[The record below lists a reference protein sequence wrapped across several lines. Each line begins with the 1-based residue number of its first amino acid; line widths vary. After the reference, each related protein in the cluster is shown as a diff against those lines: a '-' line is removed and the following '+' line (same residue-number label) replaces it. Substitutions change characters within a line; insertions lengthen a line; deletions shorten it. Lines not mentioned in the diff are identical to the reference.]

1 MSINLGIRSTATG
14 LTPMEFL
21 DAQRHIPKPG
31 FLVIG
36 PGRCGTSWLH
46 AVLGE
51 HSDICVSS
59 TKETSYFDMEF
70 DRGPEWYAQFF
81 IHYAGQAR
89 VGEVAT
95 TYIASSMAADRIAS
109 FNPSMQIISPVRD
122 PVARTFSHYLR
133 SKRNGQPV
141 ASFEEALESRPVLL
155 QRSRYAAMLEPY
167 LDRFPAQQLRILIF
181 EDLLRDASAYCRSV
195 YGFLQVDQA
204 FMPPSLHIRV
214 EPAAKPVNEGAA
226 RLAKQLSWRM
236 RRIGLAKAVYVL
248 KRSFVAKRMYKAYAP
263 EDYPKLHRQTRRRL
277 VDYFHEDALRLSKI
291 VGRDLPSLWWPDLV

>member
-46 AVLGE
+46 ALLGE

-95 TYIASSMAADRIAS
+95 TYIASSMAAGRIAS
-109 FNPSMQIISPVRD
+109 FNPSMQIISPVPPTTAMR
-122 PVARTFSHYLR
+122 AIL
-133 SKRNGQPV
+133 
-141 ASFEEALESRPVLL
+141 SRPKACW
-155 QRSRYAAMLEPY
+155 AAV
-167 LDRFPAQQLRILIF
+167 
-181 EDLLRDASAYCRSV
+181 SALCSAHR
-195 YGFLQVDQA
+195 
-204 FMPPSLHIRV
+204 P
-214 EPAAKPVNEGAA
+214 
-226 RLAKQLSWRM
+226 
-236 RRIGLAKAVYVL
+236 RR
-248 KRSFVAKRMYKAYAP
+248 
-263 EDYPKLHRQTRRRL
+263 
-277 VDYFHEDALRLSKI
+277 
-291 VGRDLPSLWWPDLV
+291 